1 MRSYQTRAIAVDACL
16 VSVTWAGLLVI
27 RGTLENEPMPQ
38 GNWRTPIF
46 FAVVGIWLIGLALNG
61 CYATRY
67 LGTGLEEFR
76 RVVRGSVQAFL
87 FLCFLALAFKMTPSR
102 LNLFVGWWLGIIII
116 VLGRKLLQNRLR
128 SERLKGE
135 SSRSGLVIGSNE
147 YASMI
152 TAQVNKQPNLGMKII
167 GRIPV
172 YQETSL
178 HNQDTWLRTISQAV
192 EEGGIKYL
200 IIEDSPE
207 ADADMLSK
215 LSWHFNKD
223 EVEIMITPT
232 FLKNFGPRLEF
243 ENHQSLP
250 LIYLDEPTL
259 SLGERLE
266 KRILDV
272 TLSFFGLVVLIPF
285 MILIGIGVFISSP
298 GPIFFTQDRIGFE
311 GGRFPFTKFRTMVV
325 GADRMRQETL
335 GTPDEEMTE
344 RYKTDPRIF
353 RFGKFLRRFS
363 LDETPQLFSV
373 LIGKM
378 SIVGPRPLLV
388 EELELLGDEDHRRH
402 LTKPGLTGLWQI
414 NGRKET
420 TWDQRIQLDLQ
431 YVHRWSIGLDI
442 GIVLKTIRVIFS
454 GYGAY

>member
-1 MRSYQTRAIAVDACL
+1 MRSYQVRAIVVDASL
-16 VSVTWAGLLVI
+16 TSVTWATFLTI
-27 RGTLENEPMPQ
+27 RSEIDPQ
-38 GNWRTPIF
+38 FQPEGFQKPVIF
-46 FAVVGIWLIGLALNG
+46 FTLVAIWLLGLALNG
-61 CYATRY
+61 CYDTRY
-67 LGTGLEEFR
+67 LGTGVEEFR
-76 RVVRGSVQAFL
+76 RVVRGSIQAFL
-87 FLCFLALAFKMTPSR
+87 FCCFLALVFKLTPSR
-102 LNLFVGWWLGIIII
+102 LNLFVGLFVGIIVIAT
-116 VLGRKLLQNRLR
+116 GRKILQNRLR
-128 SERLKGE
+128 SERLRGE
-135 SSRSGLVIGSNE
+135 SARCGLVIGSSE

-152 TAQVNKQPNLGMKII
+152 TAQVNKQPELGMKIV

-172 YQETSL
+172 HQATSL
-178 HNQDTWLRTISQAV
+178 HNQDTWLRTVSQAV
-192 EEGGIKYL
+192 EESDIKYL

-266 KRILDV
+266 KRILD
-272 TLSFFGLVVLIPF
+272 FFISIIGITVLLPF
-285 MILIGIGVFISSP
+285 MILIGIGVFVSSP
-298 GPIFFTQDRIGFE
+298 GPIFFTQDRIGLE
-311 GGRFPFTKFRTMVV
+311 GQRFRFTKFRSMVV
-325 GADRMRQETL
+325 GADKMRQDIL

-344 RYKTDPRIF
+344 RYKADPRIF
-353 RFGKFLRRFS
+353 AFGRFIRRFS
-363 LDETPQLFSV
+363 LDETPQLFTV
-373 LIGKM
+373 LLGKM
-378 SIVGPRPLLV
+378 SIVGPRPLLI

-442 GIVLKTIRVIFS
+442 GIVLKTVKVVLTGHGS
-454 GYGAY
+454 Y

>member
-1 MRSYQTRAIAVDACL
+1 MRSYQARAAAVDATL
-16 VSVTWAGLLVI
+16 TSLTWVTLLALREEI
-27 RGTLENEPMPQ
+27 DGTVTVQ
-38 GNWRTPIF
+38 GFNKPLLFVT
-46 FAVVGIWLIGLALNG
+46 VVAIWLAGLALNG
-61 CYATRY
+61 CYNLRY

-87 FLCFLALAFKMTPSR
+87 FICFLALAFKMAPSR
-102 LNLFVGWWLGIIII
+102 LNLFVGWWVGIVII
-116 VLGRKLLQNRLR
+116 VAGRKLLQNQLR
-128 SERLKGE
+128 RERLSGKMC
-135 SSRSGLVIGSNE
+135 RSGFVIGSNE
-147 YASMI
+147 YAAMI
-152 TAQVNKQPNLGMKII
+152 TALVSKQPNLGMKIV

-172 YQETSL
+172 YQASSL
-178 HNQDTWLRTISQAV
+178 HNQDIWLRTISQAV
-192 EEGGIKYL
+192 EESDIKYL
-200 IIEDSPE
+200 IIEDDVN
-207 ADADMLSK
+207 ADAEMLSK

-250 LIYLDEPTL
+250 LVFLDEPEL
-259 SLGERLE
+259 SIGERLI
-266 KRILDV
+266 KRMLDIV
-272 TLSFFGLVVLIPF
+272 LSIFGLVVLIPF
-285 MILIGIGVFISSP
+285 MILIGIGVFVSNP
-298 GPIFFTQDRIGFE
+298 GPIFFTQDRVGLE
-311 GGRFPFTKFRTMVV
+311 GKRFPFIKFRTMVV
-325 GADRMRQETL
+325 GADKMRQDTL
-335 GTPDEEMTE
+335 GTPDEEMTQ
-344 RYKTDPRIF
+344 RYKSDPRIF
-353 RFGKFLRRFS
+353 PFGRFLRRFS
-363 LDETPQLFSV
+363 LDETPQLLAV
-373 LIGKM
+373 LIGQM

-442 GIVLKTIRVIFS
+442 GIILKTIKVILT